1 MNESHDTR
9 YLLHTFAPDARRR
22 RILKQLLGLGAGGAG
37 LTGFAEAL
45 AQAPSDEIVNLSIFS
60 QGGVVPDIINKDATA
75 PFTKMYPKATVRLDV
90 ATNAVASPKMLA
102 SRQNPTTSG
111 GMFNDIFAQRG
122 IKDGMW
128 VKFNDSFV
136 PNKKNVPNE
145 LMTPGGYGIPF
156 HLTPFGIMYNPD
168 RVEKP
173 TSWTDLWNPKY
184 KGRVSMWDSYF
195 DAYVMAAIA
204 TGKGPDVVEGIKAW
218 APHRQNIGSWTNS
231 GIAEADTVHRGE
243 MWLAPHWGGWVEQAR
258 AEGKK
263 VAFTIPKEGAIQW
276 TNHMQSIAGCTPK
289 VTELTQRF
297 LDLWLS
303 DECQLAWATR
313 AFFAPTSRRVKIP
326 ESMRNIEA
334 LMSAE
339 EASKKLIRYD
349 VQTVATRIP
358 ELNQMINRT
367 LKA

>member
-1 MNESHDTR
+1 MSIDKESA
-9 YLLHTFAPDARRR
+9 YLLKAFERDPARRR
-22 RILKQLLGLGAGGAG
+22 VLKAAIAIGAGGSS
-37 LTGFAEAL
+37 LLSFAEAL
-45 AQAPSDEIVNLSIFS
+45 AQASSEDAATLTIFS
-60 QGGVVPDIINKDATA
+60 QGGVVPEVIQKFAVA
-75 PFTKMYPKATVRLDV
+75 PFNQQYPKAAVRLEV
-90 ATNAVASPKMLA
+90 ATNAVSYPKMLA
-102 SRQNPTTSG
+102 SRNNPVVSG

-128 VKFNDSFV
+128 VKFDDSFV
-136 PNKKNVPNE
+136 PNRKHVPSE
-145 LMTPGGYGIPF
+145 LMTPGGFGIPF
-156 HLTPFGIMYNPD
+156 QLTPFGIMYNPD

-195 DAYVMAAIA
+195 DAYIMAAIA

-243 MWLAPHWGGWVEQAR
+243 MWLAPHWGGWAEQAR
-258 AEGKK
+258 AEGKRI
-263 VAFTIPKEGAIQW
+263 AFTIPKEGAIQW
-276 TNHMQSIAGCTPK
+276 TNHMQCITGFTPK

-297 LDLWLS
+297 LNLWLS
-303 DECQLAWATR
+303 DECQLAWATN
-313 AFFAPTSRRVKIP
+313 AFFGPTSSRVQIP
-326 ESMRNIEA
+326 ESMRSNEA

-349 VQTVATRIP
+349 VLTVGTRIP
-358 ELNQMINRT
+358 ELNQMVNRT
-367 LKA
+367 LKV